1 MTGKRCPDCYF
12 TNAEAVKFCTNC
24 GKDLQ
29 NILVY
34 FEAPSGGD
42 DIEITRDAVIVHKR
56 NLTGEKSGK
65 KEVFLRSNM
74 EDVKIGRILSQ
85 LTFTYNGKFRVYNLR
100 REYLDRAEELLLPP
114 KNPDLE
120 DSSADPLETEYEQ
133 KTTRPLFFLDGR
145 NGQVELYD
153 NRVEIKREG
162 LKSILFY
169 GSLTKGTKTI
179 YLQDITGVEIK
190 KPGFTVGYIQFT
202 VPGGFEKT
210 GGSVSSTNDENTV
223 TFDGEKEYK
232 IALKIKER
240 IEKLKSGTSSTPTI
254 SVVDEIKKASELVE
268 SGILTEE
275 EFKKLKKK
283 LIG

>member
-1 MTGKRCPDCYF
+1 M
-12 TNAEAVKFCTNC
+12 
-24 GKDLQ
+24 
-29 NILVY
+29 
-34 FEAPSGGD
+34 
-42 DIEITRDAVIVHKR
+42 
-56 NLTGEKSGK
+56 
-65 KEVFLRSNM
+65 
-74 EDVKIGRILSQ
+74 
-85 LTFTYNGKFRVYNLR
+85 
-100 REYLDRAEELLLPP
+100 
-114 KNPDLE
+114 E

-133 KTTRPLFFLDGR
+133 NHKASFFLDGR

-190 KPGFTVGYIQFT
+190 TRIHRWIHPVYSTW
-202 VPGGFEKT
+202 GFEKT
-210 GGSVSSTNDENTV
+210 GGGVSSTNDENTV